1 VSPTVDRDVV
11 IAGAGPAGIAAAVA
25 LAARIPAD
33 RILCLDKAHF
43 PRDKPCGGGLTG
55 HAHAALAR
63 LGLEVRVP
71 RVACGR
77 GRLVYR
83 RRARDVALGR
93 PVDIIRRCEFDAD
106 LVAQAR
112 ARGIE
117 ISAGEGLA
125 SFEVDDGAGLVRI
138 ATTAGRRLTA
148 RVLVGADGAGSRVR
162 RALTA
167 DARPPLR
174 LFQAEVAMPP
184 ALAALVDGRMV
195 YDFSLM
201 ARGLRGYLW
210 LFPAPGGRLNVG
222 AMHAATPS
230 RRGEPGRVPAAPRD
244 RLRGAE
250 PGSVQASQKLSG
262 AAIEALLREGLAAY
276 GVDLPDGARG
286 WPAWRHQAGGRV
298 AAPHLLCVGDAAGI
312 DALTGEGIA
321 VGLEQGPIAAEAIA
335 AALRTGDFGF
345 AGYGAAIDRA
355 VVGRELAL
363 DGLLARLLYASRT
376 GKLWLSLILF
386 DRRVQQLY
394 AARVSGSEVLADRK
408 GALVGALLRHAV
420 TAPLR
425 LLRMR
430 TA

>member
-1 VSPTVDRDVV
+1 VSPSVDRDVV
-11 IAGAGPAGIAAAVA
+11 IAGAGPAGVAAAVA
-25 LAARIPAD
+25 LAARIPAE
-33 RILCLDKAHF
+33 RIVCLDKASF

-63 LGLEVRVP
+63 LGLELRVP
-71 RVACGR
+71 RVPCGE
-77 GRLVYR
+77 GRLAYR
-83 RRARDVALGR
+83 GRARDVPLGR
-93 PVDIIRRCEFDAD
+93 PVDIVRRCELDAD

-117 ISAGEGLA
+117 ILKGAGLA
-125 SFEVDDGAGLVRI
+125 SFEVQGQSQGADGGSGLVRI
-138 ATTAGRRLTA
+138 ATTTGRRLTA

-167 DARPPLR
+167 DDRPPLR
-174 LFQAEVAMPP
+174 LFQAEVPTPP
-184 ALAALVDGRMV
+184 ALAELVDGRMI
-195 YDFSLM
+195 YDFSPM
-201 ARGLRGYLW
+201 AGGLRGYLW

-222 AMHAATPS
+222 AMHSATTTH
-230 RRGEPGRVPAAPRD
+230 
-244 RLRGAE
+244 
-250 PGSVQASQKLSG
+250 KLSG
-262 AAIEALLREGLAAY
+262 AAIEALLRKGLAAY
-276 GVDLPDGARG
+276 GVELPDGARG

-321 VGLEQGPIAAEAIA
+321 VGLEHGPIAAEAIA
-335 AALRTGDFGF
+335 SALQTADFRF

-363 DGLLARLLYASRT
+363 DGRLAKLLYAPRAS
-376 GKLWLSLILF
+376 KLWLSLILF

-408 GALVGALLRHAV
+408 GALFGALLRHVV
-420 TAPLR
+420 TAPVR
-425 LLRMR
+425 LMRMQ
-430 TA
+430 TG